1 MRILLL
7 FVFALVYAASLN
19 AQGCCSGGSGNPIA
33 GGAATGVLE
42 EGQVEIALNYQYF
55 QSNKF
60 YVGHRDTSALFDY
73 LKSDYLYLRAD
84 YGLSKRLTLSVAT
97 GYFLD
102 KTLVELQ
109 QTNNISATGLGD
121 LIIFP
126 RYNVINKESLYGRTE
141 LTLGVGYKIPLGDHD
156 NQYVVYSDPNTG
168 KNYYTYAPPTVQPTN
183 GSQDLLFYSFLY
195 KDVPLHKLR
204 FFASGLYVKKGWNS
218 LGEKFG
224 DYFNL
229 SLYAGKTLWRK
240 LGVTLSVQGE
250 LVGKIK
256 AAENADL
263 LAFYNVDQEST
274 GSRKIFFV
282 PQLSYSL
289 KSFTFYAVSEIP
301 LYQYLNGV
309 QIGSQY
315 QLTVGVTHRWL
326 VKKKDAGSSKIN

>member
-1 MRILLL
+1 MRIFLLSVL
-7 FVFALVYAASLN
+7 LINLYIGSVQ
-19 AQGCCSGGSGNPIA
+19 AQGCCSGGGANPIA
-33 GGAATGVLE
+33 GGAATGVLTE
-42 EGQVEIALNYQYF
+42 HQVEVAVNYQYF
-55 QSNKF
+55 QSGKF
-60 YVGHRDTSALFDY
+60 FVGDRDTTALFDR

-109 QTNNISATGLGD
+109 QTKDISATGLGD

-126 RYNVINKESLYGRTE
+126 RYNVINKESAGGRTE
-141 LTLGVGYKIPLGDHD
+141 LTLGLGYKIPLGDHA
-156 NQYVVYSDPNTG
+156 NQYVVYSDPTSG

-240 LGVTLSVQGE
+240 LGVTVSLQGE
-250 LVGKIK
+250 LVGQIK
-256 AAENADL
+256 AAQNVDL
-263 LAFYNVDQEST
+263 LAFYNVQLEST
-274 GSRKIFFV
+274 GSRKLLFV
-282 PQLSYSL
+282 PQLSYNV
-289 KSFTFYAVSEIP
+289 KSYTFYAVSEIP

-326 VKKKDAGSSKIN
+326 VKKNNG